1 MYLATQF
8 HYDHIFTTKMTA
20 VENGCSK
27 WKFFFFWFFFSQL
40 WRTLARKLMKRPAV
54 FITYFQIANP
64 IVHVY
69 QILRSGYFFHKFV
82 GRFNLMFT
90 FFAFH
95 HFCEK
100 TYEKTYQFYGL
111 FSNILLLCA
120 CSQSFV
126 IWKKI
131 FKKWRL
137 FQNVNNSLFMCSTL
151 SNICDK
157 IYEKT
162 YHFFFIFWNFHFVFT
177 TLQNFMI
184 SKLIKR
190 KCCLLEYVN
199 KILLIPVTLNNVFDN
214 NCKTYFKVCNV
225 FFKFVSIFTLS
236 RSFVMTTFLQQK
248 LQLFQCC

>member
-1 MYLATQF
+1 
-8 HYDHIFTTKMTA
+8 
-20 VENGCSK
+20 
-27 WKFFFFWFFFSQL
+27 
-40 WRTLARKLMKRPAV
+40 MKRPAV
-54 FITYFQIANP
+54 FKTFSKSISNCARLPSFTLWILFLKISWLFQNNCTFKI
-64 IVHVY
+64 I
-69 QILRSGYFFHKFV
+69 
-82 GRFNLMFT
+82 

-162 YHFFFIFWNFHFVFT
+162 YQFFFIFWNFHFVFT

-214 NCKTYFKVCNV
+214 TSSY
-225 FFKFVSIFTLS
+225 S
-236 RSFVMTTFLQQK
+236 R
-248 LQLFQCC
+248 